1 MIPSISFVKLNN
13 MKMRLFLPLSAFAA
27 LSVCLMLSSC
37 AGGGRAVTDDPA
49 AESRRFPLV
58 EVPGVIVDRE
68 EAAEY
73 LGLHY
78 WDSFT
83 DTAEVHACDSMRV
96 NGVTRSEVEQK
107 FADYIMKYPER
118 LAYHDQ
124 DVLNFVFKD
133 VKIELPLLLVK

>member
-107 FADYIMKYPER
+107 FADVPLPSMRLER
-118 LAYHDQ
+118 CREYGLVYYYRTGE
-124 DVLNFVFKD
+124 KD
-133 VKIELPLLLVK
+133 RNKEEQ